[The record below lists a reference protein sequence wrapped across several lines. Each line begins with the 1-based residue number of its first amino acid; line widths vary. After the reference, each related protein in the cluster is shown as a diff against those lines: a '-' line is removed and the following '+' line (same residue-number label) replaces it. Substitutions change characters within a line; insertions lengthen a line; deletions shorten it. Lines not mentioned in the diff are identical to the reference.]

1 MFSLFT
7 VYRYLAQLYANP
19 EWKDHDPAELTNDL
33 KHRVKCNWVSVAR
46 DGFGILSR
54 CVYIYMHVC
63 MYVYQGWIYESFE
76 GGVGSWK
83 RQSVGI
89 FIPTSKKN

>member
-1 MFSLFT
+1 MFSLFP

-33 KHRVKCNWVSVAR
+33 KHRVKRNWVSKAV
-46 DGFGILSR
+46 DFGILSR

-63 MYVYQGWIYESFE
+63 MYIRGGSTNSSRE
-76 GGVGSWK
+76 G
-83 RQSVGI
+83 
-89 FIPTSKKN
+89 